1 MLGGPGEEV
10 RACVCPPHPGP
21 SSPVDLSAQCCCGVA
36 LCFNCRQDG
45 GRTFPV
51 GIAWRPQGSL
61 KRQSRRAS
69 QAAPCPSP
77 PLSRLPLPFASS
89 LQVRAPLQAQASACS
104 PTTADSRGQQWPLRC
119 GPARVYVCTLLC
131 LVSGPTYCATWPGV
145 LLASRPVTAP
155 SLPGPRLGT
164 DPTTEVWLF
173 KNEI

>member
-89 LQVRAPLQAQASACS
+89 LQVRAPLQAQASALLTHHGRQPWPTVAFEVRPCPGLCLHLALS
-104 PTTADSRGQQWPLRC
+104 GLRTHLLHDVAWCPPGLQTGYSSEPPGPTTWH
-119 GPARVYVCTLLC
+119 
-131 LVSGPTYCATWPGV
+131 
-145 LLASRPVTAP
+145 
-155 SLPGPRLGT
+155 
-164 DPTTEVWLF
+164 
-173 KNEI
+173 